1 MRQLIEKYR
10 NLELDRFQVEAI
22 QAINQNYSV
31 IVSAPTGTG
40 KTLVADYLVDIA
52 IQNNKRIVY
61 TAPIK
66 ALSNQK
72 YKDFVKQF
80 GNEQVGIM
88 TGDIVINP
96 TAPLLIMTTE
106 IFRNQVITEDE
117 NLKNIA
123 YVIFDEIHWL
133 NDEER
138 GTVWEESII
147 LAPVNIKI
155 LGLSATIANAQ
166 ELVSWIESIRN
177 EKVIL
182 IEEHNRIVPLSYYYF
197 TAETGFVDYNSLVKF
212 YYQKIKQKD
221 NNTHGLPLF
230 KPVSHLDLVKNIENE
245 FLPALYFVFS
255 RKQCAEKAFELS
267 YKRNYLTPEQKQIV
281 ENVFMENFGEESSW
295 SASTHKLYKVC
306 SKGIA
311 YHHAGL
317 LPLQKSVVEDLFLS
331 RMISILYCTETF
343 SVGINYPVKAV
354 CFDSLN
360 KYDGYNFRPLANHEF
375 FQMSGRAGRRGI
387 DDKGYSFALI
397 DLNYFDKEPPIKF
410 DINKLEPLK
419 SQFKLSYNTVLN
431 LLATFNQEQIE
442 LYLRKSFAVHSYLI
456 TAEKIKNEIEYY
468 TKESSKSQEHLCSLV
483 GSYRCPLKYY
493 PKYKELEKIRRAY
506 NKLDPRRR
514 NKIYARQMRRKINRW
529 EKALKRKPKGCSKK
543 HLNLCS
549 FHSEKLSRLEEKISS
564 LKNQLA
570 SLPDYNT
577 FNQEYLR
584 KRSQLEQ
591 IGYIEKDNVLPRG
604 EFARH
609 IYVQELLVT
618 ELVFSGLLEQLDDDQ
633 LNAVISC
640 IDYEGKRND
649 FFHKFDLIDFD
660 PIRNIISYLQSS
672 CGPDAVRFESKVA
685 VITYFWSKGY
695 SFSDIQQ
702 LCTLDEGDIIAVFRR
717 TIDLLRQMREAST
730 DPNFKQRIST
740 CLKKIDRDE
749 ASILELL

>member
-1 MRQLIEKYR
+1 MRQMIEKYN
-10 NLELDRFQVEAI
+10 NLKLDRFQREAI
-22 QAINQNYSV
+22 EAINQNYSV

-40 KTLVADYLVDIA
+40 KTLVADYLVETA

-72 YKDFVKQF
+72 YKDFAKQF
-80 GNEQVGIM
+80 GKEQVGIL

-96 TAPLLIMTTE
+96 FAPLLIMTTE

-117 NLKNIA
+117 NLKNVA

-147 LAPVNIKI
+147 LAPANIKI

-182 IEEHNRIVPLSYYYF
+182 IEERNRIVPLSYYYF
-197 TAETGFVDYNSLVKF
+197 TIETGFTDYNSLVE
-212 YYQKIKQKD
+212 YYYKRIKQKND
-221 NNTHGLPLF
+221 NPHGLPLF
-230 KPVSHLDLVKNIENE
+230 KPANHLDLVKKIEKDY
-245 FLPALYFVFS
+245 LPALYFVFS
-255 RKQCAEKAFELS
+255 RKQCSEKAFELAH
-267 YKRNYLTPEQKQIV
+267 KRDYLTLEQSQAVKDI
-281 ENVFMENFGEESSW
+281 FLENFGEESSW
-295 SASTHKLYKVC
+295 SASTQRLFKVC

-317 LPLQKSVVEDLFLS
+317 LPLQKSVVEELFLN

-360 KYDGYNFRPLANHEF
+360 KYDGHNFRPLANHEF

-387 DDKGYSFALI
+387 DDRGYSFALV
-397 DLNYFDKEPPIKF
+397 DLNHFDKEPPIKF

-442 LYLRKSFAVHSYLI
+442 LFLRKSFAVHSYSV
-456 TAEKIKNEIEYY
+456 TAQKIEKEINYY
-468 TKESSKSQEHLCSLV
+468 AEESAKSQKHLCNMV
-483 GSYRCPLKYY
+483 ESYKCPLKYF
-493 PKYKELEKIRRAY
+493 PKQKELEKLRKAY
-506 NKLDPRRR
+506 NKLGPRHR
-514 NKIYARQMRRKINRW
+514 NKIYARQMYRKIQKW
-529 EKALKRKPKGCSKK
+529 EKVLKQKPKGCSKK
-543 HLNLCS
+543 QLNLCNY
-549 FHSEKLSRLEEKISS
+549 HSEKWKRLEQKVNS
-564 LKNQLA
+564 LKKQLV
-570 SLPDYNT
+570 SLPSYNT
-577 FNQEYLR
+577 FNQEYLL
-584 KRSQLEQ
+584 KKAQLEQ
-591 IGYIEKDNVLPRG
+591 LGYIEKTTILPRG

-618 ELVFSGLLEQLDDDQ
+618 ELVFSGILEQLDDDQ

-649 FFHKFDLIDFD
+649 FFHKFDLIDFN
-660 PIRNIISYLQSS
+660 PIKDIITFLQSI
-672 CGPDAVRFESKVA
+672 CGPEAVRFEAKVA
-685 VITYFWSKGY
+685 VITYYWSKGY
-695 SFSDIQQ
+695 PFEEIQK
-702 LCTLDEGDIIAVFRR
+702 LCTLDEGDIISVFRR
-717 TIDLLRQMREAST
+717 TIDLLRQIKEATT
-730 DPNFKQRIST
+730 DPNFKQRLST

-749 ASILELL
+749 ASILEL